1 MPLRQSKGK
10 GHFCFLCYSVRVKQK
25 NSTTILVF
33 FPTRIIVAELNG
45 RDHNEILDVATQE
58 YLDEGLAILDEEG
71 LKDAQKVIH
80 FAKQFPD
87 LEYSE
92 EADTID

>member
-1 MPLRQSKGK
+1 MKN
-10 GHFCFLCYSVRVKQK
+10 KQA
-25 NSTTILVF
+25 NILVF
-33 FPTRIIVAELNG
+33 FPPRFIVADLDG
-45 RDHNEILDVATQE
+45 RDHNEILDDATQE